1 MTHIYI
7 KSNFQSEYNKISL
20 AQKVAEKKIDIFVD
34 DFRVFD
40 YLVKEKLEKSI
51 WISPTEPQETIQGIK
66 NVLLKNEVGYVTD
79 IRISQCSKAPGRP
92 KENRFAIV
100 EFADPNSINR
110 SLQLASKQQSVFCG
124 VKARIYR
131 SGT

>member
-1 MTHIYI
+1 LTHIYI

-51 WISPTEPQETIQGIK
+51 WISPTEPFETI
-66 NVLLKNEVGYVTD
+66 
-79 IRISQCSKAPGRP
+79 
-92 KENRFAIV
+92 
-100 EFADPNSINR
+100 
-110 SLQLASKQQSVFCG
+110 
-124 VKARIYR
+124 
-131 SGT
+131 